1 VGSEKCRFTPV
12 NLSKRDVRRTYARL
26 SRIYDFWGFLTESKA
41 VEKALQLANIKNG
54 ERILEVAVGTGVAF
68 ERIVATNRNGQNDG
82 IDLSPEMLARAKN
95 RLKKYHSNYSLKVA
109 DAYSIPYTDAT
120 FDLILNSYMFDLLP
134 EKDFSRVLLEFKRV
148 LKPGGRMVITSMTMS
163 RKWYSQ
169 IWDWLVRKAPN
180 ILEGCRPIS
189 LLEDV
194 NQAGFQNIREE
205 YVSQLTFPSL
215 VLYAEKLA

>member
-1 VGSEKCRFTPV
+1 
-12 NLSKRDVRRTYARL
+12 L

-41 VEKALQLANIKNG
+41 VGKALQLANIKNG

-68 ERIVATNRNGQNDG
+68 ERIVAANSNGQNDG
-82 IDLSPEMLARAKN
+82 IDLSPEMLARAKK
-95 RLKKYHSNYSLKVA
+95 RLKNYHSNYSLEVA
-109 DAYSIPYTDAT
+109 DAYSLPFPDAT
-120 FDLILNSYMFDLLP
+120 FDLIFNSYMFDLLP
-134 EKDFSRVLLEFKRV
+134 KKDFSKVLVEFKRV
-148 LKPGGRMVITSMTMS
+148 LKPSGRMVITSMTMG

-189 LLEDV
+189 LFEDV

-205 YVSQLTFPSL
+205 YVSQFTFPSL
-215 VLYAEKLA
+215 VLYAEK